1 MLLAVDL
8 LEIEELTRRNEHF
21 RRQVATA
28 EHNHTKAEAEAAE
41 HAH

>member
-8 LEIEELTRRNEHF
+8 LEIEELTRRNE
-21 RRQVATA
+21 
-28 EHNHTKAEAEAAE
+28 TKAEAEAAE